1 MTAAVTSADTR
12 TVHGTCHHDCPDSCG
27 WVVEVATEEGRAVPV
42 QLRGNPAHPYSQGEL
57 CPKVNRFLDR
67 VTSPDRITSPLRR
80 IGAKG
85 EGRFEPITWDEALTE
100 IGTRLGHI
108 LATDGPGAI
117 VPFTSAGNQGLLAL
131 FFGDRLWNHLGVAR
145 TTGALCGL
153 TAGAG
158 LAATYGSGHGLDPS
172 EVRHSKL
179 IILWGTNTRLTNR
192 HLWPTVEAAR
202 ADGAQVVVIDPIRT
216 ITADSADWFL
226 QPLPGTDVALMLAM
240 IHVLVRDGLVDQE
253 WVADHTVGYDELATH
268 VEEWTPERAAA
279 VTGLDA
285 ADIERLATLYGTVRP
300 AAIRTLIGA
309 EHHEHGAM
317 FFRTLACLPALVGAW
332 RHRGGGVARSVGVW
346 SDSAID
352 FAALTRPDLAA
363 PGARRREV
371 PMVRMADWLQDAP
384 ATVGDGGPPVRA
396 LVVVGAN
403 PLITVPDAAGVERGL
418 ARDDLFTIV
427 HEQFLTDT
435 ARHADIV
442 LPATTHI
449 EAMDVVTSW
458 GHLYLGWNEPA
469 IDPVGEAVSNSELHR
484 RLAAALGCDEPALH
498 AADLD
503 VLREVITGVDLDE
516 LRATGFLRSPAYP
529 ADGRP
534 YANGGFAT
542 ASGKVELASDALAAR
557 GLPRLPTFT
566 PARESPA
573 GDAELFARHPFALLS
588 PKQHVRFLNSSY
600 SHLPKHGPLEG
611 SPYVEMIAA
620 DADRIGLTDGQ
631 TVRVHNDR
639 GELHLPVRIT
649 ERLRP
654 GVVAIPWG
662 WWQRHH
668 GDGPGVNALTNPALT
683 DWGGGVAYSDTLVSI
698 TPA

>member
-1 MTAAVTSADTR
+1 MVSPSPTVTR

-27 WVVEVATEEGRAVPV
+27 WLVEVADEGGRTVPV

-67 VTSPDRITSPLRR
+67 VTSPERITTPLRR
-80 IGAKG
+80 VGAKG
-85 EGRFEPITWDEALTE
+85 EGRFEPVSWDEALTE
-100 IGTRLGHI
+100 IGARFGEI

-131 FFGDRLWNHLGVAR
+131 FFGDRLWNHLGVAG

-158 LAATYGSGHGLDPS
+158 LAATYGSSHGLDPS

-192 HLWPTVEAAR
+192 HLWPTIEAAR

-240 IHVLVRDGLVDQE
+240 IHVLVRDDLVDHD
-253 WVADHTVGYDELATH
+253 WVAAHTVGFDELAAH
-268 VEEWTPERAAA
+268 VAEWTPQRAAA
-279 VTGLDA
+279 VTGLA
-285 ADIERLATLYGTVRP
+285 SGDIERLATLYGTVRP

-332 RHRGGGVARSVGVW
+332 RDRGGGVARSIGVW
-346 SDSAID
+346 CDAAVDIV
-352 FAALTRPDLAA
+352 ALTRPDLAA
-363 PGARRREV
+363 PGTRRREL
-371 PMVRMADWLQDAP
+371 PMVRMADWLQDA
-384 ATVGDGGPPVRA
+384 TTDGGPAVRA
-396 LVVVGAN
+396 LIVVGAN
-403 PLITVPDAAGVERGL
+403 PVITVPDAAGIERGL
-418 ARDDLFTIV
+418 ARDDLFTVV

-435 ARHADIV
+435 ARWADLV

-449 EAMDVVTSW
+449 EAVDVVTSW

-469 IDPVGEAVSNSELHR
+469 IDPVGDSVSNSELHR
-484 RLAAALGCDEPALH
+484 RLAGALGCTAPELFASDV
-498 AADLD
+498 D
-503 VLREVITGVDLDE
+503 VLRSAITGVDVDE
-516 LRATGFLRSPAYP
+516 LRATGYLRSPSYP

-534 YANGGFAT
+534 YADGRFAT
-542 ASGKVELASDALAAR
+542 ASGRVELASDALAAR

-566 PARESPA
+566 PAHESHA
-573 GDAELFARHPFALLS
+573 GDRELADRFPFALLS

-611 SPYVEMIAA
+611 APYLEMVAN
-620 DADRIGLTDGQ
+620 DAERLGLVDGQ

-639 GELHLPVRIT
+639 GQLHLPLRISG
-649 ERLRP
+649 RLRA

-662 WWQRHH
+662 WWHRHH
-668 GDGPGVNALTNPALT
+668 GDGPGVNALTNPSLT
-683 DWGGGVAYSDTLVSI
+683 DWGGGVAYSDTLVAVD
-698 TPA
+698 PC